1 VVFLLL
7 SLTGLGTIL
16 DSRGSLIKPM
26 RSIFLPL
33 ILLILIPSFG
43 FVPGRFKLANIQENS
58 LDKELIL
65 ELVNNAR
72 KKGCQCGESYFYQA
86 PPLKWN
92 EKLEKASFLHSKDM
106 KENKY
111 FSHTSPDGS
120 KVTARLDRIGYRWAA
135 YGENLAQGQGSEAEV
150 VQGWLKSPGH
160 CRNIMN
166 KSYKEMGVG
175 RFGDYWTL
183 TFGTS
188 K

>member
-1 VVFLLL
+1 
-7 SLTGLGTIL
+7 
-16 DSRGSLIKPM
+16 M
-26 RSIFLPL
+26 RPVFLPL
-33 ILLILIPSFG
+33 ILLVLIPVFG
-43 FVPGRFKLANIQENS
+43 FLPTPVADLVPQDNS

-65 ELVNNAR
+65 ELINNAR
-72 KKGCQCGESYFYQA
+72 KKGCQCGETYFYQA

-106 KENKY
+106 KEKKY
-111 FSHTSPDGS
+111 FSHVSPDGS
-120 KVTARLDRIGYRWAA
+120 KVTARLDRIGYRWIA
-135 YGENLAQGQGSEAEV
+135 YGENIAQGQNSEAEV

-166 KSYKEMGVG
+166 KLYKEMGVG
-175 RFGDYWTL
+175 RSGNYWTL

>member
-1 VVFLLL
+1 
-7 SLTGLGTIL
+7 
-16 DSRGSLIKPM
+16 M
-26 RSIFLPL
+26 RSFFFPFIL
-33 ILLILIPSFG
+33 ILFIPSFA
-43 FVPGRFKLANIQENS
+43 FLPGHGKKWHGQENH

-92 EKLEKASFLHSKDM
+92 EKLEKAALLHSKDM
-106 KENKY
+106 KEKNY
-111 FSHTSPDGS
+111 FSHISPDGS
-120 KVTARLDRIGYRWAA
+120 KVNARLDRIGYHWTA
-135 YGENLAQGQGSEAEV
+135 YGENIAQGQSSEEEV

-166 KSYKEMGVG
+166 KLYKEMGVG
-175 RFGDYWTL
+175 RYGNYWTL